1 MKPAAPELVVLVVD
15 DDASLRRVLERAL
28 SHRGYRVLL
37 AGTPEDAYQMLHR
50 ERPDA
55 VLLDIQMPTM
65 SGLALYVAIV
75 SRWPALRGRIAI
87 MTGDAEADEVRSW
100 FAQHD
105 CALLPKPFD
114 LEALGRWVDGVARQR
129 QREAGNGSA

>member
-50 ERPDA
+50 EQPDA

-65 SGLALYVAIV
+65 SGLAL
-75 SRWPALRGRIAI
+75 
-87 MTGDAEADEVRSW
+87 
-100 FAQHD
+100 
-105 CALLPKPFD
+105 
-114 LEALGRWVDGVARQR
+114 
-129 QREAGNGSA
+129 

>member
-15 DDASLRRVLERAL
+15 DDAALRRVLDRAL

-37 AGTPEDAYQMLHR
+37 AGAPEDAYQMLHR

-105 CALLPKPFD
+105 CALLSKPFD
-114 LEALGRWVDGVARQR
+114 LDAVAAWVEGVARQR
-129 QREAGNGSA
+129 KREAGNGRA